1 MDLKLLIAALPVSLL
16 ILGPGAAKAGE
27 TINEFRRPCAGR
39 RQVERVGA

>member
-27 TINEFRRPCAGR
+27 TITRTKI
-39 RQVERVGA
+39 